1 MSRRGI
7 SETESRLMVSGARVS
22 GFCQPTEM
30 FYNYILAMDAHLCDY
45 TKNHWAINFKWVN
58 FMVLIYKVYL
68 NKAIK
73 KKSVEV

>member
-1 MSRRGI
+1 
-7 SETESRLMVSGARVS
+7 MV
-22 GFCQPTEM
+22 
-30 FYNYILAMDAHLCDY
+30 AHLCDY
-45 TKNHWAINFKWVN
+45 TKNHWAINFEWVN